1 MYDSAQPAGARVTR
15 RRCGKTS
22 STICVALGVLSGGIA
37 YLEHPTPVASK
48 DGPGEGYSIFT
59 DRTLHGHGGRGASAL
74 SLLQLRNP
82 AGPVSSGRPAPQPAG
97 GGASHSPGGAGE
109 HAEAPKGGPHR
120 RASIAAALPAAA
132 GYSGLAAGVVA
143 ALCGMQRAMREPAPA
158 ATKSDSAAP
167 TGAVGAKQLYLVTAP
182 GFLLQVFLSM
192 SIFFSAALVASR
204 LPALRNACPYHT
216 AVELLMAKQKGL
228 VVAVWSVFGLF
239 SSSCCAIQLFL
250 NVFNVGCAGF
260 NTVLG
265 PWRPVFIGLTATL
278 QITVWA
284 HVYLNPHMWPMAA
297 VGTFVAVSLS
307 FLPEILHL
315 LARLHAPATFQ
326 EAPDVVPRPGAP
338 PLTLHVE
345 GMGCAAC
352 TNAVHA
358 ICAEMSRKDERVGG
372 CAVLFEEQLVRCAWV
387 GGKDS
392 TDSRS
397 AVADDLCRRLSDAG
411 FSARPAL

>member
-22 STICVALGVLSGGIA
+22 WTICVALGVLSGGIA
-37 YLEHPTPVASK
+37 YLEHPTPVASE

-59 DRTLHGHGGRGASAL
+59 DRTPPGHGGRGASAL

-109 HAEAPKGGPHR
+109 HAEAPGGPHR
-120 RASIAAALPAAA
+120 RATIAAALPAAA

-167 TGAVGAKQLYLVTAP
+167 TAAVGAKQLYLVTAP
-182 GFLLQVFLSM
+182 GFILQVFLSM

-326 EAPDVVPRPGAP
+326 EAS
-338 PLTLHVE
+338 LTLHVE